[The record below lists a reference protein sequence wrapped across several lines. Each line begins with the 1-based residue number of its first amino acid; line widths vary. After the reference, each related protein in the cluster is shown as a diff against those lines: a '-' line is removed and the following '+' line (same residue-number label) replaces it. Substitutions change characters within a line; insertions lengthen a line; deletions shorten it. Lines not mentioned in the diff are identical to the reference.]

1 MNGIYKEAVISWRNE
16 GKKIMENAC
25 AWSRREW
32 KTQSH
37 HRITEQTNNSLY
49 SLLFGWLFP
58 YSFRDVW
65 DMAYTYFF
73 LLLLLASSACLFSS
87 RLLKNGCMRLP
98 TFPLPHA
105 LILCVCVCLV
115 LNATLLFCFGSM
127 RSNSFECIIKNWNVA
142 KTTPLNRRNTC
153 CINGQR
159 ECGKK
164 SGLWTK
170 CLYAHLCCFLAWV
183 EIIPYLTTG
192 FHHCNNIGTSYVA
205 VMSISH

>member
-1 MNGIYKEAVISWRNE
+1 MRHG
-16 GKKIMENAC
+16 
-25 AWSRREW
+25 
-32 KTQSH
+32 
-37 HRITEQTNNSLY
+37 LY
-49 SLLFGWLFP
+49 I
-58 YSFRDVW
+58 
-65 DMAYTYFF
+65 FF

-164 SGLWTK
+164 
-170 CLYAHLCCFLAWV
+170 
-183 EIIPYLTTG
+183 
-192 FHHCNNIGTSYVA
+192 VA
-205 VMSISH
+205 CGQMPIRSFVLFSCMSRNHSIFDYWISSLQQHRHIVCGRNVHFSLVWRFARFIVDGGK